1 MKRTKSYI
9 LLLVSLMGWPL
20 AFAQETHTVQSN
32 QTLYSL
38 SRLYNVPVDQL
49 KVWNNLDASAIRV
62 GQILVVKPA
71 AANTVVNPGLNPFLY
86 TVRGGDSLS
95 ALALKFDIS
104 LEDLRRLNSLAPNQ
118 NLYTGER
125 LYIRRPLGISF
136 YTVSAGDTLSALS
149 GLFNIS
155 QKDLRSI
162 NQLATDSLA
171 PGKILRVFKPSEV
184 PLNHEVA
191 SCDTTAGIAA
201 LYDLTMSDLL
211 RLNPGLDVLHTG
223 QVIKLRTF
231 ASAAANTVFE
241 STAAPAPLSYTVK
254 SGDTLLAISR
264 STGVALDKLMAANS
278 LDSSSIIRVGMKLN
292 ILPGKARA
300 TNSSSTLPV
309 PKTTV
314 SFPEDPKAPLANTS
328 TLPDFRD
335 ADESSLKWDSY
346 AVMDNSIPVFE
357 WNNDYYYWTH
367 PGAVSQPNRGY
378 YENSWP
384 SPLDA
389 YKKASQL
396 YDKFN
401 ALIDQKLPL
410 SGILS
415 GYTVVL
421 DPGHGGLDP
430 GAIVKSNDGSGKD
443 MWITEHEYVYDI
455 SLRMYAL
462 LKRHGAKVEMTVLAP
477 NHLIRE
483 TKPANNTLINEK
495 NQVYN
500 DLGLNEGDDNEA
512 WPAGTARGLE
522 KRIAI
527 SGKVFNGV
535 PAGKRIFLSLHADNN
550 PSSPLGTGVYA
561 LETTAGGVDQRSKN
575 FADKMLPFLGDNAY
589 ARTQNLAV
597 LRGNNA
603 DYKVLVEVHNL
614 ASDQQSWAM
623 RSGNSRQLSAQK
635 LVRGLLEYFKK

>member
-1 MKRTKSYI
+1 MSTTKTI
-9 LLLVSLMGWPL
+9 LLLVGLFGWPL
-20 AFAQETHTVQSN
+20 AYAQETHTVQTN

-38 SRLYNVPVDQL
+38 SRLYNVPIDQL
-49 KVWNNLDASAIRV
+49 KVWNNLGASAIRV
-62 GQILVVKPA
+62 GQVLVVKPA

-104 LEDLRRLNSLAPNQ
+104 LDDLRRLNSLAPNQ
-118 NLYTGER
+118 NLFTGER
-125 LYIRRPLGISF
+125 LYIRRPVGITF
-136 YTVSAGDTLSALS
+136 YTVSAGDTLSSLS

-155 QKDLRSI
+155 QKDLRNI

-191 SCDTTAGIAA
+191 ASDTTAGIAA
-201 LYDLTMSDLL
+201 LYDLTISDLM
-211 RLNPGLDVLHTG
+211 RLNPGLDVMHTG
-223 QVIKLRTF
+223 QVLKLRSY

-241 STAAPAPLSYTVK
+241 PIGTSATFSSYTVK
-254 SGDTLLAISR
+254 SGDTLMAISR
-264 STGVALDKLMAANS
+264 NTGVALEKLMSANG
-278 LDSSSIIRVGMKLN
+278 LDSSSIIRIGMKLN
-292 ILPGKARA
+292 IGPGTAQG
-300 TNSSSTLPV
+300 TGSPSTLPS
-309 PKTTV
+309 PKSAV
-314 SFPEDPKAPLANTS
+314 SFPEDPKAPMANTS

-346 AVMDNSIPVFE
+346 AVMDNGIPVFE

-367 PGAVSQPNRGY
+367 PGALSQPNRGY

-415 GYTVVL
+415 GFTIVL

-527 SGKVFNGV
+527 SDKVFSGV

-561 LETTAGGVDQRSKN
+561 LETTAGGVDQRSKT